1 MYTAQP
7 SALRRALSLLATFRV
22 WSFSLRSLYV
32 AFTAPESVPPWPGS
46 RTTFPEQGCS
56 CALAPV
62 VKAATESRIAAR
74 IAASTVAH
82 ILTKLAYVIPNP
94 FRVGLSQLLSSAPRY
109 VTAGIILAYE
119 GLRIPPTDY
128 LLLAAE
134 EAGPEAAGLVGGE

>member
-56 CALAPV
+56 CAPAPAA
-62 VKAATESRIAAR
+62 KAAVVRRIAAR
-74 IAASTVAH
+74 IAVSTVAH
-82 ILTKLAYVIPNP
+82 ALKRSEYVISPSFP
-94 FRVGLSQLLSSAPRY
+94 IWFISRRRGGTRKRGSSLRLGLRRVGPGLLSGPAS
-109 VTAGIILAYE
+109 
-119 GLRIPPTDY
+119 PP
-128 LLLAAE
+128 
-134 EAGPEAAGLVGGE
+134 

>member
-82 ILTKLAYVIPNP
+82 ILTKLAYVIPKP
-94 FRVGLSQLLSSAPRY
+94 FPSGAEQAPFLRPALRNGWHHTRVRGSAHPPNRLSSISR
-109 VTAGIILAYE
+109 
-119 GLRIPPTDY
+119 RR
-128 LLLAAE
+128 
-134 EAGPEAAGLVGGE
+134 GGTRSRGSCGR